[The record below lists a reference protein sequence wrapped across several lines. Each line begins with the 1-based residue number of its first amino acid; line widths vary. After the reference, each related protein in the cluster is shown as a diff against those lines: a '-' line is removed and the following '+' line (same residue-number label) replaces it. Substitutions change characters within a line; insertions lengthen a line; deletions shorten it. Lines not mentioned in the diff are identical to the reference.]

1 MTAGNVNFS
10 KPTSSNQ
17 QGDPLDKD
25 DNRYKQAI
33 KEQLANAD
41 QGIDVIEYMK
51 NVTEGHDDV
60 RKRVLMAFRQQYF
73 STWQAI
79 MLAISSSFV
88 TLFISAI
95 VILTT
100 TDYQYR
106 FSEYTTRKVLMF
118 TVGLFVGSIIVQ
130 HETRGAYTCDGNLK
144 EVKDAGTEGTPCI
157 DDSDC
162 TKITKIDRQLCKHPS
177 RHGAKAT
184 VRGFLFI
191 GSLISIIVL
200 AIASKD
206 QPAIPLDDYIGFC
219 LGLGPA
225 VFLNVIFS

>member
-118 TVGLFVGSIIVQ
+118 TVGLFVGVLLFNTK
-130 HETRGAYTCDGNLK
+130 HEERIPVT
-144 EVKDAGTEGTPCI
+144 
-157 DDSDC
+157 
-162 TKITKIDRQLCKHPS
+162 
-177 RHGAKAT
+177 AT
-184 VRGFLFI
+184 
-191 GSLISIIVL
+191 
-200 AIASKD
+200 
-206 QPAIPLDDYIGFC
+206 
-219 LGLGPA
+219 
-225 VFLNVIFS
+225 